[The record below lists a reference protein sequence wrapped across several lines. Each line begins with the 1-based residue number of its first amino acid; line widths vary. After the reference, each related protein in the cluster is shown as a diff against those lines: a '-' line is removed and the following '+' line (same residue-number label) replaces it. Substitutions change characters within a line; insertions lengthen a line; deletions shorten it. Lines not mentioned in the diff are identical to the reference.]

1 MACGALSLW
10 AGGPTEAAWPWS
22 LCAVALLLHVARGW
36 QISGT
41 GARGLGALAHVPAY
55 LVWKLTLPLRRA
67 THARGE
73 WVRTARDEER
83 P

>member
-1 MACGALSLW
+1 MNYCNILKTKHLYLKI
-10 AGGPTEAAWPWS
+10 PAAF
-22 LCAVALLLHVARGW
+22 LVALLLHVARGW

-55 LVWKLTLPLRRA
+55 LAWKLTLPLRRA